1 MKIRQKLT
9 GKSMKKRNKEILI
22 IGIMILALSILSV
35 AGSSHMQILTH
46 KATLV
51 SYSVSGSTPKNNS
64 SNVTNNASN
73 PLYTEI
79 NMNLSAD
86 YSSLQLYVTAQQGIV
101 SPMLTHFSVTL
112 RAPGNSSYE
121 ITDSA
126 LNGGSS
132 ILKQGTF
139 SYVTTFSLIGKNSGV
154 ANFTFYITSGTL
166 HHTSRFSYLLTFMTP
181 VNYINYEKA
190 KLAPLGQLTYT
201 QGAEI
206 GAGGIVL
213 SLGLYRLFLP
223 VMKKKIQRDNK
234 KGGLILLVKN

>member
-1 MKIRQKLT
+1 MKIRQKLR
-9 GKSMKKRNKEILI
+9 GKYMKRRNKGILI
-22 IGIMILALSILSV
+22 IGIMILALSFLSA
-35 AGSSHMQILTH
+35 AGSPHMQIPTH
-46 KATLV
+46 RATLA
-51 SYSVSGSTPKNNS
+51 SYSVPDSTSNNT
-64 SNVTNNASN
+64 SNVTHNASN

-86 YSSLQLYVTAQQGIV
+86 YSSLQLYVTAQPGIV

-139 SYVTTFSLIGKNSGV
+139 SYVTTFSLIGNNSGV

-166 HHTSRFSYLLTFMTP
+166 HHTSRFSYLLIFMTP